1 VTTKSRLL
9 CVVGIITFAFAIA
22 RVGST
27 GSVETAGG
35 IGYPPPPQIAQQ
47 RPGAFRL
54 LEASIDDVR
63 GALISKR
70 ITCHTLVD
78 LYLKRIDAYNK
89 SGPAL
94 NAVQTVNPRALQEA
108 DRLDA
113 TLAASGPVGP
123 LHCIPTLV
131 KDQVET
137 RDMPTTYG
145 SALFKNFTPER
156 DATIVIKLKSAGAI
170 VVAKTTMGEYASGFL
185 GSAFGAVRNAYDPSR
200 SASGSS
206 GGTGSGVAA
215 NFGMIGIGE
224 DTGGSVRGP
233 AAVNSLVGLR
243 PTLPVVSRF
252 GMLPARP
259 TTDTLG
265 PITRTVRDAAILL
278 DVIAGYDPHDP
289 VTASAVGEIPNSYT
303 QSLAVDGLKGARI
316 GVIRQPLDP
325 RVDSSSMEYL
335 QVRAVI
341 DRALADLK
349 RLGASLVD
357 PVTIPDVV
365 RRSVNGYDGN
375 VYETETAINEY
386 LAQHPKA
393 PVKTLSEIL
402 LSGTVVPARARTLV
416 LTVGHTTQETG
427 YLQLMLMKEELRV
440 AVLKAMADERLDALV
455 YATFDYPPARIPDD
469 ALTRPSVDLAGMGN
483 NRRLAPVIGFPAL
496 TVPAGFTSEG
506 LPVGLEFMARAFA
519 EPTLFRLG
527 YAYEQG
533 THLRRPP
540 QTTPPLREE
549 R

>member
-1 VTTKSRLL
+1 MTKFRLL
-9 CVVGIITFAFAIA
+9 CAVGIIAFAFA
-22 RVGST
+22 ST
-27 GSVETAGG
+27 RFSPTGRAQTTGG
-35 IGYPPPPQIAQQ
+35 TKYSPLQQITQ
-47 RPGAFRL
+47 RPPGPFRL

-63 GALISKR
+63 GALNSKR
-70 ITCHTLVD
+70 ITCRTLVA

-94 NAVQTVNPRALQEA
+94 NAVQTVNPHALQEA

-113 TLAASGPVGP
+113 ALAASGPVGP

-145 SALFKNFTPER
+145 SAVFKDFTPER
-156 DATIVIKLKSAGAI
+156 DATIVTKLRNAGAI
-170 VVAKTTMGEYASGFL
+170 VIAKTTMGEYASGFL

-206 GGTGSGVAA
+206 GGTGSAVAA
-215 NFGMIGIGE
+215 NFGTIGIGE
-224 DTGGSVRGP
+224 DTGGSIRGP

-243 PTLPVVSRF
+243 PTLPLVSRF

-265 PITRTVRDAAILL
+265 PITRTVKDAAILL
-278 DVIAGYDPHDP
+278 DIIAGYDPNDP
-289 VTASAVGEIPNSYT
+289 VTAYAVGEIPNSYT
-303 QSLAVDGLKGARI
+303 QSLAVDGLRGARI

-325 RVDSSSMEYL
+325 RADPSSEDYR

-349 RLGASLVD
+349 RLGASVVD
-357 PVTIPDVV
+357 PVTIPDIV
-365 RRSVNGYDGN
+365 RRSANGYDGN
-375 VYETETAINEY
+375 VYETEAAINEY

-402 LSGTVVPARARTLV
+402 LSGKVVPARARTLV
-416 LTVGHTTQETG
+416 LTLGHTTQETG

-440 AVLKAMADERLDALV
+440 AVLKAMVDERLDALV

-469 ALTRPSVDLAGMGN
+469 ALTRPAVDLTGMGN
-483 NRRLAPVIGFPAL
+483 NRRLAPVIGFPAM

-506 LPVGLEFMARAFA
+506 LPVGLEFMGRGFA
-519 EPTLFRLG
+519 EPTLFKLA

-540 QTTPPLREE
+540 QTTPPLRED